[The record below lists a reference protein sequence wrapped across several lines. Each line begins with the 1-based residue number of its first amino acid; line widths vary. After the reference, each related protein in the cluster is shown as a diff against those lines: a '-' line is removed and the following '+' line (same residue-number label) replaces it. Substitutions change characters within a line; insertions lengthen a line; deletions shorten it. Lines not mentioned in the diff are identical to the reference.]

1 MAKLTLEQANTIIA
15 HAIAYAREQK
25 FEPLG
30 VAVLDEGGNMI
41 SGQRADGASM
51 FRIDVGAGKAWAA
64 VAIGMSSRLVHEK
77 AVNNPT
83 FFVSLASTAHGK
95 FIPQTGAV
103 LIKDAEGNVLGAC
116 GSSGAHA
123 DQDEASCIQGVQR
136 AGFRIG

>member
-15 HAIAYAREQK
+15 HAVAHCREQK
-25 FEPLG
+25 WLPMG
-30 VAVLDEGGNMI
+30 VAVLDDSGNMI
-41 SGQRADGASM
+41 SGQRDDGASM

-64 VAIGMSSRLVHEK
+64 VAIGMSSREVHEK
-77 AVNNPT
+77 AINNPT
-83 FFVSLASTAHGK
+83 FFVSLASTAQGK

-123 DQDEASCIQGVQR
+123 DQDEAACIYGVEK
-136 AGFRIG
+136 AGFKIG